1 MRKSQGKSV
10 RVMGLGEELVEMKL
24 DRLRGDISR
33 EKYWGA
39 VAGALSSA
47 ESVAGL
53 LLNGTEV
60 RIDSAGLLL
69 DWTEPSTGM
78 RLTFKIDPSDVR
90 TFPPTLIAEG
100 SYEPMLSNLLFSLLR
115 LSKTFVDVGANVGF
129 YTVAAIKMKQDLRV
143 ISFEPN
149 PVVFSKLSRNLEL
162 NNCLDKA
169 SIRNFAVS
177 NETKGSVDFF
187 VPKSTGSSG
196 GSMSNLHPE
205 EGSPVMQIISTTTL
219 DKNLK
224 VLTEVDVIKV
234 DVEGHELKVIQGSL
248 KTIRNFSPTI
258 VIELLRKWMAPFGD
272 HPQDVV
278 SLLVRAGY
286 ETFAITDF
294 GCKRIAEITEE
305 TIETNFVF
313 CHPSR
318 QDHLA
323 EIIATLSK

>member
-1 MRKSQGKSV
+1 
-10 RVMGLGEELVEMKL
+10 MGLGEVLVEMKL

-33 EKYWGA
+33 EKYWET
-39 VAGALSSA
+39 VAGALLSA

-69 DWTEPSTGM
+69 DWTEPSTGT
-78 RLTFKIDPSDVR
+78 RLTFKIDPNDIR

-100 SYEPMLSNLLFSLLR
+100 SYEPVLSNLLFSLLR

-129 YTVAAIKMKQDLRV
+129 YTVAALKMKQDLRV

-149 PVVFSKLSRNLEL
+149 PVVFSKLSRNLKL
-162 NNCLDKA
+162 NNCLDRA
-169 SIRNFAVS
+169 SIVNVAVS
-177 NETKGSVDFF
+177 NATKGSVDFF

-286 ETFAITDF
+286 EAFAITDF
-294 GCKRIAEITEE
+294 GCEPISEITEA
-305 TIETNFVF
+305 TVATNFVF

-318 QDHLA
+318 PQHLKT
-323 EIIATLSK
+323 INSL